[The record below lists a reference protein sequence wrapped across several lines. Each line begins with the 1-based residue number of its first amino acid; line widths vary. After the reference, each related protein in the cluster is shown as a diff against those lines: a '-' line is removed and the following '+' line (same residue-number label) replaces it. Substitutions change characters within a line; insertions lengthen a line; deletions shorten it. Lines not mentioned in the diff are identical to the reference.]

1 MDKKI
6 AFFDIDGTMVNVPNG
21 MLHPSSETMRVLNT
35 FKQQGNYIV
44 VATARGSAPGSVQD
58 IDFDGYI
65 FNDGHYILFNKEV
78 WLDDLFSKEDIAKQ
92 IAAYKKHGGKSMFCG
107 HEQTWCEYLD
117 DPMVI
122 DHREMFS
129 GTRTRP
135 TDQIET
141 FTAADVKAISC
152 CVLFET
158 VEQLKA
164 CYNELKEE
172 FTMVPYYTGLIR
184 MDVYRKGFTK
194 GPACQFMFEKLG
206 IPRENTYAFGDGIND
221 KEMLQLVGHGIA
233 MGNGLDEIKAVA
245 DDITDTVDQDGIAK
259 AFKKYFNI

>member
-1 MDKKI
+1 MGKKI

-21 MLHPSSETMRVLNT
+21 MHHPTSETMRVLEE
-35 FKQQGNYIV
+35 FKKQGNYIV
-44 VATARGSAPGSVQD
+44 IASARGSAPGSVKD

-65 FNDGHYILFNKEV
+65 FCDGHYIIFNDEIWIDEIFTEKEV
-78 WLDDLFSKEDIAKQ
+78 EKQ
-92 IAAYKKHGGKSMFCG
+92 MELYEKYNGKPTFCG
-107 HEQTWCEYLD
+107 HNRVWCNCVD

-129 GTRTRP
+129 GTRERP
-135 TDQIET
+135 TGQIEE
-141 FTAADVKAISC
+141 FTASDVDAISC

-164 CYNELKEE
+164 CYKEMEEE

-194 GPACQFMFEKLG
+194 GTACEYMYKKLG
-206 IPRENTYAFGDGIND
+206 ISKDNTYAFGDGIND
-221 KEMLQLVGHGIA
+221 KEMITLVGHGIA
-233 MGNGLDEIKAVA
+233 MGNGLEEIKAIA
-245 DDITDTVDQDGIAK
+245 DDVTDTVDNDGIAK